1 MTVQGGLQ
9 ECWRGTQNLSSSR
22 ISGSE
27 RTDLYRSRET
37 CRSARAVSG
46 ADSPQSLLNLSN
58 ILVGAQGAGRLAGVL
73 GQCPGLAR
81 FDLNLSSELT
91 FQGDLQERWG
101 SADITCEIYNILMNF
116 NRKRNKLK
124 IYAALAHR
132 DLRSNGSD
140 QTGRGSLQEC

>member
-1 MTVQGGLQ
+1 M
-9 ECWRGTQNLSSSR
+9 
-22 ISGSE
+22 
-27 RTDLYRSRET
+27 
-37 CRSARAVSG
+37 
-46 ADSPQSLLNLSN
+46 
-58 ILVGAQGAGRLAGVL
+58 L
-73 GQCPGLAR
+73 GQCPGLAHL
-81 FDLNLSSELT
+81 DLNLASELMG
-91 FQGDLQERWG
+91 QGDLQERWG